1 MNIEKLIIMPG
12 IYQVRFFLES
22 SIFYILS
29 LHEIKNKWPYFLL
42 CSFGYLDI
50 VELQLFILI
59 AYPYQNLQVFIE
71 REILIFVFVS
81 DFWKLT
87 FNGNSDNSS
96 T

>member
-12 IYQVRFFLES
+12 IYQVRFILES

-42 CSFGYLDI
+42 CSLVDLDI